1 MHAQD
6 YIASVEQI
14 AAEQRRELERV
25 KEEKRDMEK
34 VRPAFPSRRP
44 AMGTCMHGHGR
55 VPGVSLACHAA

>member
-6 YIASVEQI
+6 YIASVEQV

-34 VRPAFPSRRP
+34 VRTP
-44 AMGTCMHGHGR
+44 
-55 VPGVSLACHAA
+55 